1 MENFINMRFKI
12 LSEKRMHKK
21 HRKQVQLLLVI
32 STSFLFSC
40 STNNFSKYNESKID
54 RSMASKY
61 AEISSEFE
69 GKDFFEEADGFSV
82 ASFLGQHDV
91 ATFFSWS
98 LKNPIPLFE
107 RLRREKP
114 IYSINPIM
122 GSKKHIDDGV
132 KTDTVILS
140 LNEDVREVLS
150 NNKVFTTRFYRHKMD
165 QSVGKFMLAHDD
177 DKVNKEKP
185 WMRSMLKME
194 DLPKIREMVKKHTQ
208 KAIAESNVNGRI
220 EVVNALARKVPLEI
234 IQDYFGLIG
243 PDLRTM
249 YRWSKYSQY
258 SFFHNV
264 INKKHYEEKGREVGR
279 EMHEHLKKL
288 MAEKRADQSYLN
300 GQTVLDRL
308 MQTNV
313 PEGEMLDFY
322 DGRVRTNI
330 IGTLVGGV
338 ETTQAAIVNVLE
350 FMLKNPQVLKKAQ
363 EAISANNMP
372 LFEKFVWEALRFR
385 PVNTVLIRYAES
397 DYIIGKET
405 SREYKIPKGA
415 MVVVSPISAMFDEA
429 KVSKANNFRIDRPG
443 INSPDSP
450 YLHFGFGNHK
460 CLGDYVAQVMVPEI
474 LKEIL
479 SLDGIRLI
487 DGEMGKISYDDNITP
502 LEIKRDMADAPFPES
517 FVVEFNSTREK
528 NKLTIADPR
537 FAFEDY
543 LMDYDRVFY
552 RKCLSNFDSL
562 STLKNTF
569 APMLKNL
576 KGQFNDREIQDIFL
590 CRLPEK
596 FHFCM
601 SEIKSDELVSKYKK
615 CKNQLSP
622 NEDFFFQTEILGAP
636 LDLTKVPEPE
646 KAGINT
652 GYEFEEDMKF
662 YDRATFRMAHR
673 NPMSAGAFPV
683 TDDRSALKAL
693 FYTRL
698 EWNFRICI
706 GKNALIKNMPDL
718 RAYSKCMENKKLK
731 LDPLTDS
738 YYRHI
743 FFNDSYKGERGQELD
758 GDLLE

>member
-1 MENFINMRFKI
+1 MRNV
-12 LSEKRMHKK
+12 KK
-21 HRKQVQLLLVI
+21 K
-32 STSFLFSC
+32 SSFLAVLMIGSTLFNSC
-40 STNNFSKYNESKID
+40 STGSYDHKEHGKID
-54 RSMASKY
+54 RGLASKY

-69 GKDFFEEADGFSV
+69 GKDFFEEADGFSF
-82 ASFLGQHDV
+82 ASLLGQHDV

-107 RLRREKP
+107 KLRKEKP
-114 IYSINPIM
+114 IYTINPIM
-122 GSKKHIDDGV
+122 GSKKHIDDGI
-132 KTDTVILS
+132 KTDTIILS
-140 LNEDVREVLS
+140 LDQDVREVLS

-194 DLPKIREMVKKHTQ
+194 DLPKIREMVKNHTQ
-208 KAIAESNVNGRI
+208 KAVKESNVNGRI
-220 EVVNALARKVPLEI
+220 EVVNAIARKVPLEI
-234 IQDYFGLIG
+234 IQDYFGLVG

-264 INKKHYEEKGREVGR
+264 INKKHYEEKGMIVGR
-279 EMHEHLKKL
+279 EMHDHLKKL
-288 MAEKRADQSYLN
+288 MAKKRTDESFVN
-300 GQTVLDRL
+300 GTTVLDRL

-322 DGRVRTNI
+322 DGRVRTNV

-363 EAISANNMP
+363 EAIRANNMP

-385 PVNTVLIRYAES
+385 PVNTVIIRYAES
-397 DYIIGKET
+397 DYVIGKDT
-405 SREYKIPKGA
+405 SREYKIPKGS

-429 KVSKANNFRIDRPG
+429 RVNKGNNFRIDRPG
-443 INSPDSP
+443 INSPDTP

-479 SLDGIRLI
+479 NLDGIRLI
-487 DGEMGKISYDDNITP
+487 DGEMGKISFNDNITP

-517 FVVEFNSTREK
+517 FVVEFNSPRVK

-569 APMLKNL
+569 SPMLKNL
-576 KGQFNDREIQDIFL
+576 KGQFNDREIQDVFL
-590 CRLPEK
+590 CRMPEK

-601 SEIKSDELVSKYKK
+601 SEVKSDSLTAKYQK
-615 CKNQLSP
+615 CKGELSP
-622 NEDFFFQTEILGAP
+622 NEDFFFHTEILGAP

-646 KAGINT
+646 KGGVNT
-652 GYEFEEDMKF
+652 GFQFEEDMKF

-673 NPMSAGAFPV
+673 NPMSAGSFPV
-683 TDDRSALKAL
+683 TDDRSAEKAL

-718 RAYSKCMENKKLK
+718 RAYTLCMENKKLK
-731 LDPLTDS
+731 LDPLTDR

-743 FFNDSYKGERGQELD
+743 FFNESFKGELGEEVD